1 MTANSSTLLRKKM
14 NRLEFHLSLKCPG
27 LTRSYLSLILE
38 VEINQNFTKSIK
50 SFVATN
56 SKIPYYDSQNIE
68 GDTGMIVT
76 PDGATKTEKDI

>member
-27 LTRSYLSLILE
+27 LTLSYLSLILE
-38 VEINQNFTKSIK
+38 VEINYNFTKSTI
-50 SFVATN
+50 FLVATN

-68 GDTGMIVT
+68 ADTGMIVT
-76 PDGATKTEKDI
+76 PDGATKTEKDL